1 MKRRTIEEF
10 IKEANLIHNN
20 KYDYSKVVYVNQT
33 EKVKIICPI
42 HGEFEQTPKNH
53 LKGRGCCKCGHE
65 RTNASKVLSTEEF
78 IRRAKTKHGNK
89 YSYDK
94 TVYSRF
100 NADIIVTCPI
110 HGDFHVNS
118 HYHISNGSGCPEC
131 AKINM
136 GPTRMTTEEFITKA
150 RLLHRD
156 TYDYSKVEYVISSQ
170 KVEII
175 CPKHGSF

>member
-78 IRRAKTKHGNK
+78 IRRAKIKYGNK

-110 HGDFHVNS
+110 HGDFHVNP

-156 TYDYSKVEYVISSQ
+156 AYDYSKVEYVISSQ